1 MLENQY
7 AVQCKTL
14 LLGTMVF
21 SSFPQIQFP
30 LILAS
35 RNRYQ
40 PPACSAVPP
49 RHARS
54 NHSPATLAEVSI
66 AKGGNEF

>member
-35 RNRYQ
+35 RKGLQCGSTSACQIKSFTRY
-40 PPACSAVPP
+40 PS
-49 RHARS
+49 RS
-54 NHSPATLAEVSI
+54 FISERR
-66 AKGGNEF
+66 